1 MTYREAFDQLL
12 MKLARIGTAYDE
24 GNNDCLVDM
33 AENGQFLRDN
43 LEELVRCAEKWKLE
57 D

>member
-12 MKLARIGTAYDE
+12 MKLARIGNAYDE
-24 GNNDCLVDM
+24 GASNSLVDM

-43 LEELVRCAEKWKLE
+43 LEELVKCAEKWKLE